1 MAFQVAKERF
11 ASSDPETWQRIQQ
24 RAAQQDHPIWGLMY
38 KLPRL
43 SEVALSSDINE
54 EQETHL
60 AEKPEAQCRGPSA
73 QISRACGLSSK
84 SRDRCGSCRVD
95 LEISRHLLLT

>member
-1 MAFQVAKERF
+1 MSGKRAKERF

-24 RAAQQDHPIWGLMY
+24 RAAQQDHPIWGLMC

-60 AEKPEAQCRGPSA
+60 AEKPEAWD
-73 QISRACGLSSK
+73 LSSK
-84 SRDRCGSCRVD
+84 YRDRCGSCRVD
-95 LEISRHLLLT
+95 LEISRHLLPT